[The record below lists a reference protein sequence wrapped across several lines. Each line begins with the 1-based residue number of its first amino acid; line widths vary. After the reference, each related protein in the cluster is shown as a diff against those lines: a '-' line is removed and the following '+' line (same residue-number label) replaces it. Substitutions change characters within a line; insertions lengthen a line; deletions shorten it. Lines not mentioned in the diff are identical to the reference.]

1 LARLPVVAMTAN
13 AMQADRDRCLD
24 AGMDDFVTKPIEP
37 DQLWAALVRWIPSR
51 RQPDDFAAKAPKT

>member
-1 LARLPVVAMTAN
+1 MTAN